1 MSPTRAAAG
10 LILAL
15 SLVVIASCS
24 EASSTD
30 VTITA
35 GDSSEQTTSSTSTSS
50 TLAGDAP
57 YVHPGSGE
65 LSARQIDML
74 EVLAGYGAA
83 WKAKDGDLLATYMT
97 EDAVVEY
104 DEQDATYA
112 VADGSLQTRVA
123 NGPYDTMR
131 TFEPKMIYDNR
142 IIHTGTVDAVGVR
155 WVAVIRFTRSGEVL
169 IDKETIFYG
178 P

>member
-15 SLVVIASCS
+15 LLVVISSCS
-24 EASSTD
+24 DASTD
-30 VTITA
+30 VTVTD
-35 GDSSEQTTSSTSTSS
+35 GDSSGQTTSSTGTSS
-50 TLAGDAP
+50 TSPGDAP
-57 YVHPGSGE
+57 YVHPGGGE

-74 EVLAGYGAA
+74 EVLAGYGEA
-83 WKAKDGDLLATYMT
+83 WKAKEGDLLATYMT

-112 VADGSLQTRVA
+112 VADGSLQSRVT

-131 TFEPKMIYDNR
+131 TFEPKMVYDNR
-142 IIHTGTVDAVGVR
+142 IVHTGTVEAVGVQ